1 MRHNDQWLRWRAF
14 DRAAIACCEMLGKST
29 QAFFWKNQRHFVFLT
44 PAFSTDSFDCKR
56 NALPNAHAHR
66 GKSKLAAVF
75 LKSVSRRQC
84 QAGAR
89 HSQGM
94 TERDR
99 TAVRVDVF
107 RIIREPQLP
116 QAR

>member
-14 DRAAIACCEMLGKST
+14 DRAAIACREMLGKST

-44 PAFSTDSFDCKR
+44 PAFSAESFDCKR

-75 LKSVSRRQC
+75 LESVGRRRC
-84 QAGAR
+84 QPGAP
-89 HSQGM
+89 HSPGM
-94 TERDR
+94 AERDR
-99 TAVRVDVF
+99 SAVRVDVF
-107 RIIREPQLP
+107 CIVREPPLP
-116 QAR
+116 QAL